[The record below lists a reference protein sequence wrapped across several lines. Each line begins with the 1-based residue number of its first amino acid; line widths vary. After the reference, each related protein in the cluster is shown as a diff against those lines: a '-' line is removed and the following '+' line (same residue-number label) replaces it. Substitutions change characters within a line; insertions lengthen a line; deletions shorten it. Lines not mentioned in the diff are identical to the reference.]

1 MSSNTSGE
9 APTSNERLTD
19 RDLRE
24 LIRAYEAQINPTPL
38 FADAVKACL
47 RELQER
53 RGHET
58 AAEPSVAVLSD
69 AATEF
74 ARYQLHEAKGRL
86 QLSAYDMLTCAFL
99 KGVAFSMHGYKF
111 VPPLPV
117 KTSLT
122 PATRY
127 HTNCIT
133 CTCQEP
139 QE

>member
-1 MSSNTSGE
+1 MSNQSSKPMNRHVPARITEYLATGGLFNPE
-9 APTSNERLTD
+9 LMDHQAV
-19 RDLRE
+19 RDL
-24 LIRAYEAQINPTPL
+24 LI
-38 FADAVKACL
+38 DARDVIEIL
-47 RELQER
+47 ERER
-53 RGHET
+53 RQSET

-117 KTSLT
+117 KTGAES
-122 PATRY
+122 
-127 HTNCIT
+127 
-133 CTCQEP
+133 
-139 QE
+139 